1 MEEENFLD
9 YGMTILSAELSC
21 NSFSMKFI
29 IFGLKKKASWY
40 SRSSFYR
47 KEPVVFSVF

>member
-29 IFGLKKKASWY
+29 IFGQFIVIVGFPGGLDGK
-40 SRSSFYR
+40 
-47 KEPVVFSVF
+47 